1 MRSQSQH
8 EILKPGGNIMG
19 FKTCYGTCLA
29 VLLLA
34 GNSIAVAAEMPSQ
47 EEMWEIIQK
56 QQREIEA
63 LKAGQK
69 ANTEK
74 VEATADA
81 VESVETDKQGPHATT
96 GGSSWA
102 ENTQIGGYGELHYN
116 NLDSKKE
123 IDFHRFVLFFGHQFT
138 DKLRLFSELELEHAE
153 SGDGKNGE
161 VELEQAYIEY
171 DLTQNQHAKAGLFL
185 LPVGILNE
193 THEPATFYGVERN
206 PIEKNIIP
214 TTWWAGGVALNGE
227 IAPGW
232 SYDFAIH
239 EGLDTSASNNY
250 AVRNGRQ
257 KTSEADANDL
267 ASTARVKWTGVAGV
281 ELAASVQYQ
290 EDVTQGNDADA
301 GHAWLYEAHADI
313 ERGPF
318 GLRALYAMWDL
329 DGSGP
334 KSVGA
339 DEQTG
344 FYVEPSYKFS
354 LFDQNFGV
362 FARYNQWD
370 NTAGSNGGDTEK
382 KQYNAGVNYWPHPDV
397 VLKADVQQQDNEGT
411 SKNDN
416 GYNLGIGYH
425 F

>member
-1 MRSQSQH
+1 MESRTYRGV
-8 EILKPGGNIMG
+8 K
-19 FKTCYGTCLA
+19 LA
-29 VLLLA
+29 AALLTISGSA
-34 GNSIAVAAEMPSQ
+34 AAAEMPSQ
-47 EEMWEIIQK
+47 EEMWKIIQQ

-69 ANTEK
+69 ENTEK
-74 VEATADA
+74 VEAAVDVAEESQKTAA
-81 VESVETDKQGPHATT
+81 GAA
-96 GGSSWA
+96 SWT

-138 DKLRLFSELELEHAE
+138 DRLRLWSELELEHTV
-153 SGDGKNGE
+153 SGDDQNGD
-161 VELEQAYIEY
+161 VQLEQAYIEY
-171 DLTQNQHAKAGLFL
+171 DLTANQHVKGGIFL

-193 THEPATFYGVERN
+193 THEPPTFYGVERN
-206 PIEKNIIP
+206 PVERNIIP

-232 SYDFAIH
+232 SYDLGIH
-239 EGLDTSASNNY
+239 EGLKTSAGSNY

-267 ASTARVKWTGVAGV
+267 ASTGRIKWTGVAGV
-281 ELAASVQYQ
+281 ELAAAVQYQ
-290 EDVTQGNDADA
+290 SDVTQGEDPDAS
-301 GHAWLYEAHADI
+301 HAWLFETHAAI
-313 ERGPF
+313 QRGPF
-318 GLRALYAMWDL
+318 GFRALYARWDL
-329 DGSGP
+329 DGDGP

-339 DEQTG
+339 DEQEG
-344 FYVEPSYKFS
+344 FYIEPSYKITPKW
-354 LFDQNFGV
+354 GV

-370 NTAGSNGGDTEK
+370 NQAGDGNSDSEK
-382 KQYNAGVNYWPHPDV
+382 KQVNAGVNFWPHPDV
-397 VLKADVQQQDNEGT
+397 VLKADVQQQDNEGD

-416 GYNLGIGYH
+416 GWNLGVGYQ

>member
-1 MRSQSQH
+1 MESRTYRGA
-8 EILKPGGNIMG
+8 K
-19 FKTCYGTCLA
+19 LA
-29 VLLLA
+29 AALLTISGSA
-34 GNSIAVAAEMPSQ
+34 AAAEMPSQ
-47 EEMWEIIQK
+47 EEMWKIIQQ

-69 ANTEK
+69 ENTEK
-74 VEATADA
+74 VEAAVDVAEESQKTAA
-81 VESVETDKQGPHATT
+81 GAA
-96 GGSSWA
+96 SWT

-138 DKLRLFSELELEHAE
+138 DRLRLWSELELEHTV
-153 SGDGKNGE
+153 SGDDQNGD
-161 VELEQAYIEY
+161 VQLEQAYIEY
-171 DLTQNQHAKAGLFL
+171 DLTANQHVKGGIFL

-193 THEPATFYGVERN
+193 THEPPTFYGVERN
-206 PIEKNIIP
+206 PVERNIIP

-232 SYDFAIH
+232 SYDLGIH
-239 EGLDTSASNNY
+239 EGLKTSAGSNY

-267 ASTARVKWTGVAGV
+267 ASTGRIKWTGVAGV
-281 ELAASVQYQ
+281 ELAATVQYQ
-290 EDVTQGNDADA
+290 SDVTQGEDPDA
-301 GHAWLYEAHADI
+301 GHAWLFETHANI
-313 ERGPF
+313 QRGPF
-318 GLRALYAMWDL
+318 GLRALYARWDL
-329 DGSGP
+329 DGDGP

-339 DEQTG
+339 DEQEG
-344 FYVEPSYKFS
+344 FYIEPSYRITPKW
-354 LFDQNFGV
+354 GV

-370 NTAGSNGGDTEK
+370 NQAGNGDSDSEK
-382 KQYNAGVNYWPHPDV
+382 KQVNAGVNFWPHPDV
-397 VLKADVQQQDNEGT
+397 VLKADVQQQDNKGN

-416 GYNLGIGYH
+416 GWNLGVGYQ